1 VDTLDAIDR
10 SFASTRAVVARIGS
24 DDLSRPTPCTDW
36 DVRAVLEHVV
46 GAINGFHATAAKLP
60 PTGGD
65 GGKGAGDDPLGAYDK
80 AVAATLTAYAV
91 PGALDGET
99 QLPNGLA
106 MPATVAADIIFFD
119 VLVHGWDLAR
129 GLGVDAELD
138 DELAER
144 ALGITRAVVGP
155 DLRAGVGFDDEIPM
169 APVAS
174 PTERLVAFLGRQP

>member
-10 SFASTRAVVARIGS
+10 SFASTRALVAQIGS
-24 DDLSRPTPCTDW
+24 DDLSRPTPCTEW
-36 DVRAVLEHVV
+36 DVRALLEHIV

-60 PTGGD
+60 PAGVD
-65 GGKGAGDDPLGAYDK
+65 GGIGAGDDPLGAYDK

-129 GLGVDAELD
+129 AIGADAELD
-138 DELAER
+138 EELAER
-144 ALGITRAVVGP
+144 ALAITQAVIGP
-155 DLRAGVGFDDEIPM
+155 EFRIAGAFADEVPM
-169 APVAS
+169 STDAS
-174 PTERLVAFLGRQP
+174 PTARLVAFLGRQP